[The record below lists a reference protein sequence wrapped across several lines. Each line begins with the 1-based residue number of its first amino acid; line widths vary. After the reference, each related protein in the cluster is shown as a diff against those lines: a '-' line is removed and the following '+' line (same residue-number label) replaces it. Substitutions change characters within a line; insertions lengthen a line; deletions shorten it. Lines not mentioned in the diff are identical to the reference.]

1 MSTASGN
8 GKKKVTTEEKAL
20 CTYLKLRH
28 EHNPSGEEEDK
39 GYDLQDI
46 LEHLGKIDRDNDY
59 IYGFSFYGDPYSV
72 CVQSAIQRLLDVDY
86 IEYSPENPHVK
97 LTEAGHWF
105 GDLFAFDKELQED
118 LIRDFRKLQDN
129 NGKK

>member
-1 MSTASGN
+1 MTTSSGN

-28 EHNPSGEEEDK
+28 EHNPSGVDGDK
-39 GYDLQDI
+39 GYDLKHI
-46 LEHLGKIDRDNDY
+46 LEHLGEIDRENDY

-86 IEYSPENPHVK
+86 IKYHSDNPHVE

-105 GDLFAFDKELQED
+105 GDLFAFDKELED
-118 LIRDFRKLQDN
+118 DLVAEFEAKENEQN
-129 NGKK
+129 NS